1 MLAYIYFILLG
12 YIINFVTFFFCYFQ
26 HLILFTFHQV
36 GGFDLSIRGWG
47 KEDVDLYTKFIEYEY
62 NIFRAIDP
70 GMTHIFHPIQCSSKL
85 EEAQMV
91 MCVNSKAM
99 SYASTRLLANSI
111 YSNPEILR
119 RLDMHYLNRGS

>member
-1 MLAYIYFILLG
+1 M
-12 YIINFVTFFFCYFQ
+12 
-26 HLILFTFHQV
+26 

-62 NIFRAIDP
+62 SVFRAVDP
-70 GMTHIFHPIQCSSKL
+70 GMTHIFHAIQCSSNL

-91 MCVNSKAM
+91 MCVNSKAA
-99 SYASTRLLANSI
+99 SYASRRLLANSI

-119 RLDMHYLNRGS
+119 RLEMHSLHHGS